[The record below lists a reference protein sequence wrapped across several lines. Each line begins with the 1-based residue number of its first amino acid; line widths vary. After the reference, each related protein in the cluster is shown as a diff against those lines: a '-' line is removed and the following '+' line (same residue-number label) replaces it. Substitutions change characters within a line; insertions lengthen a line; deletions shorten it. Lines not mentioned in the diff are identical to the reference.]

1 MTLLPETLPETLK
14 QDHQQEDELILCRYY
29 SYSYWYILNKSNF
42 ITYKLDVKCLDCRKW
57 KSGQCTIADFG
68 LKTCVDS
75 LMLVVKQYFLIY
87 THLFEILTFKTSLY
101 NKSRWQKVSVWG
113 PYFICVKEF
122 DYLIL
127 KFNWF
132 HHQNQQEHESL
143 LLQLWVSYSVES
155 V

>member
-1 MTLLPETLPETLK
+1 MSYNVN
-14 QDHQQEDELILCRYY
+14 DHLDLADLISDPAAWNSAWNSAILCRYY

-68 LKTCVDS
+68 LKTCDS

-101 NKSRWQKVSVWG
+101 N
-113 PYFICVKEF
+113 
-122 DYLIL
+122 
-127 KFNWF
+127 
-132 HHQNQQEHESL
+132 
-143 LLQLWVSYSVES
+143 
-155 V
+155 